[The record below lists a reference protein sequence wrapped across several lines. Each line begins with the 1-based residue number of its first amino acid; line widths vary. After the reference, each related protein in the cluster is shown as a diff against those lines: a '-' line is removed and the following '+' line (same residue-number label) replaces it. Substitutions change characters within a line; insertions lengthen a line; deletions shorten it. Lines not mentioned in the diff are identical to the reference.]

1 MNKLEIM
8 YNNKEFLNLVIMYIL
23 KKEILFN
30 NIKTYILNMRIDN
43 AHIFF
48 FQWVYYQL
56 TP

>member
-48 FQWVYYQL
+48 FQ
-56 TP
+56 